1 MCSQE
6 KSKLSQLVIFEAT
19 KRYVR
24 SLEES
29 VWRTERYQLIDAVST
44 AFEKSE
50 VHVVVPGTMRVELL
64 TRPGYLGCEAYNW
77 LAQHGGIEGGYEMS
91 TILMVED
98 ERIMAAIRCMQLKWL
113 HEQHVPE
120 EEVAMD

>member
-1 MCSQE
+1 MSSQE
-6 KSKLSQLVIFEAT
+6 KSKLSQLVMFEAA

-29 VWRTERYQLIDAVST
+29 VWE
-44 AFEKSE
+44 AF
-50 VHVVVPGTMRVELL
+50 
-64 TRPGYLGCEAYNW
+64 NW
-77 LAQHGGIEGGYEMS
+77 LAQHGGIEGEYEMS

-113 HEQHVPE
+113 HEQHVPR
-120 EEVAMD
+120 